1 MSTMVPNP
9 SATNGWFGKEYLQE
23 PQLIRMA
30 ERYRKRG
37 IPCATC
43 CMTSM
48 TLSVLERVD
57 FRDISGNNI
66 NHPNDFLARIYACT
80 LFRTLVGYDNLA

>member
-1 MSTMVPNP
+1 
-9 SATNGWFGKEYLQE
+9 
-23 PQLIRMA
+23 
-30 ERYRKRG
+30 
-37 IPCATC
+37 
-43 CMTSM
+43 MTSM

-80 LFRTLVGYDNLA
+80 LFRTLVGYDNLT